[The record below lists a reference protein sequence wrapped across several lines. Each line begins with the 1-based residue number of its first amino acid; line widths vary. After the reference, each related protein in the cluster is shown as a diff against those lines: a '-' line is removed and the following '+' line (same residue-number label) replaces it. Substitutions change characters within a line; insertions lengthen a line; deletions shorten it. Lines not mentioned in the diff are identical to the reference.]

1 MTPLAYVFFW
11 LARRFMRVQDMQGW
25 QRWKVLILN
34 ALIILALG
42 TMPGLYSKF
51 DDRAEQGL
59 TIINGILQETA
70 RATTPET
77 YPIPLLRTDG
87 FSKHHAAAFTLSQS
101 PSAYSTVGVDVTA
114 YYEDGYTLRCT
125 VVLYPG
131 QEPYLSSCK
140 GILP

>member
-59 TIINGILQETA
+59 TIINGIFTGDCASHYTRNLSNPA
-70 RATTPET
+70 SKNGWVLKTPCRSVHVESV
-77 YPIPLLRTDG
+77 PI
-87 FSKHHAAAFTLSQS
+87 
-101 PSAYSTVGVDVTA
+101 GVLHRWR
-114 YYEDGYTLRCT
+114 GCHG
-125 VVLYPG
+125 VL
-131 QEPYLSSCK
+131 
-140 GILP
+140 